1 MGFSVGS
8 RESRALLVFFGGVLI
23 LFAFFAVGAYVGRW
37 GGARPEP
44 AARQPAPEPPRGP
57 AEYYLVEVAV
67 VSSEGEADAL
77 RDKLRQQYISAYSTR
92 DPANPALF
100 NVYVGPYPQR
110 EQADTVRAELA
121 EQGMQPKIVKQ
132 R

>member
-1 MGFSVGS
+1 MGLSLGS

-23 LFAFFAVGAYVGRW
+23 LFVFFAVGAYVSRW
-37 GGARPEP
+37 GRSEPES

-57 AEYYLVEVAV
+57 TEYFLVEVAV
-67 VSSEGEADAL
+67 VPTQSDADAL
-77 RDKLRQQYISAYSTR
+77 LGKLRQQYISAYATR

-100 NVYVGPYPQR
+100 SVYVGPYPQR